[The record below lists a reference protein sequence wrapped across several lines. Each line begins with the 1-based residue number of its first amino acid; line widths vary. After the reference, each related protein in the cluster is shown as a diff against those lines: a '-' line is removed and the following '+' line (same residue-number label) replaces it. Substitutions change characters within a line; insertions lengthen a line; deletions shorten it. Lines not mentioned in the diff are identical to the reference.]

1 VAVAPGPS
9 ASGATGARAVAGDKR
24 FERSILRN
32 GERAS
37 KQFADMLENMNGFAD
52 NIKDATKEF
61 KKDELEF
68 SAVMSPFR
76 K

>member
-1 VAVAPGPS
+1 
-9 ASGATGARAVAGDKR
+9 
-24 FERSILRN
+24 
-32 GERAS
+32 
-37 KQFADMLENMNGFAD
+37 MLENMNGFAD